1 MQNLNQKRGNCN
13 GTRYI
18 VTQVSSKIIY
28 ATKLGRNAND
38 PNATITIPKIPIH
51 TKKDDFQFILKIIQG
66 TVRISCVMSMYK
78 SQGQTFTKC
87 SIILP
92 NSVFTHKQLYV
103 GLSRC

>member
-1 MQNLNQKRGNCN
+1 MQNLNQKRGHCN

-51 TKKDDFQFILKIIQG
+51 TRQDDFLFILKRIQWP
-66 TVRISCVMSMYK
+66 VQIAYVMFMDK
-78 SQGQTFTKC
+78 AHGQTFTK
-87 SIILP
+87 
-92 NSVFTHKQLYV
+92 
-103 GLSRC
+103 